1 MNVFKSL
8 MKISFFKI
16 LRNDF
21 QIKELN
27 QNIQPNLRVSMEN
40 FFQDLNFYYQFDWSS
55 MALNGSNILFNYL
68 ILLILLLNILRNLV
82 YTFMD
87 STDQMFRLYL
97 GDLIQFVSDD
107 TSFIAIAFTGI
118 SCYGTSIFCLFHY
131 SKLNKLKCSKVF
143 NPING
148 TIDFVS
154 NKILLRKSAK
164 KLIRCSLII
173 LTLSVV
179 ILYLTTITC
188 VLVFIFFSLRKLHFT
203 FNFLLYA
210 MPWVLI
216 NTIWVFYCSGY
227 HIISWF
233 ISIPCYHYTLRIYQ
247 LDYHLGLVLKRKR
260 FQRMNKYINWLLD
273 QYTEIFNEINQ
284 LNTFAEKL
292 LFSFF
297 FFLISTMIFLIY
309 NLIYVKLSFVSWFG
323 HQIVVCDI
331 LFTSSIIILNAIK
344 ITNQLDK
351 NKCNLIKLLYN
362 EKLEIKKKIKVTNSF

>member
-1 MNVFKSL
+1 MNVFIKTKMALKSF
-8 MKISFFKI
+8 KEISVNEI
-16 LRNDF
+16 LLNKF
-21 QIKELN
+21 QINDLSKPL
-27 QNIQPNLRVSMEN
+27 QPNLRVPINRFFGIIN
-40 FFQDLNFYYQFDWSS
+40 FNYETDQASLTLHRKSKWFNHV
-55 MALNGSNILFNYL
+55 ILFIL
-68 ILLILLLNILRNLV
+68 ISNILRNLA
-82 YTFMD
+82 YAFMN
-87 STDQMFRLYL
+87 STDQLFRLFC

-131 SKLNKLKCSKVF
+131 SKLNKLKWSKVF

-179 ILYLTTITC
+179 ILYLTTIMS
-188 VLVFIFFSLRKLHFT
+188 VLVFIFFSFRKLHFT

-260 FQRMNKYINWLLD
+260 FQRINKYINWLLD
-273 QYTEIFNEINQ
+273 HYAEIFNEINE
-284 LNTFAEKL
+284 LNTIAEKL
-292 LFSFF
+292 LFFFF
-297 FFLISTMIFLIY
+297 FFLFL
-309 NLIYVKLSFVSWFG
+309 L
-323 HQIVVCDI
+323 
-331 LFTSSIIILNAIK
+331 
-344 ITNQLDK
+344 
-351 NKCNLIKLLYN
+351 
-362 EKLEIKKKIKVTNSF
+362 

>member
-1 MNVFKSL
+1 
-8 MKISFFKI
+8 
-16 LRNDF
+16 
-21 QIKELN
+21 
-27 QNIQPNLRVSMEN
+27 MET
-40 FFQDLNFYYQFDWSS
+40 FFQHLNFYHEFNWSKIT
-55 MALNGSNILFNYL
+55 LNGRNILLNYF
-68 ILLILLLNILRNLV
+68 ILFILLLNILRNLV
-82 YTFMD
+82 YIFMN

-107 TSFIAIAFTGI
+107 TSFISIAFTGI

-131 SKLNKLKCSKVF
+131 SKLNKLKWLKVF
-143 NPING
+143 NSING

-154 NKILLRKSAK
+154 NKILLTKSAM

-173 LTLSVV
+173 FILSVV

-188 VLVFIFFSLRKLHFT
+188 VLVFIFFSLRELHFT

-216 NTIWVFYCSGY
+216 NTVWVFYCSGY
-227 HIISWF
+227 HIISWL

-247 LDYHLGLVLKRKR
+247 LDYHLDLVLKRKR
-260 FQRMNKYINWLLD
+260 FQHMNKYMNWLLD
-273 QYTEIFNEINQ
+273 HYIEIFNEINQ
-284 LNTFAEKL
+284 LNTFVSKL

-297 FFLISTMIFLIY
+297 FFLISTMVFLIY
-309 NLIYVKLSFVSWFG
+309 NLIYVKLSFISWFG

-331 LFTSSIIILNAIK
+331 LLTSSIIILNAIK

-351 NKCNLIKLLYN
+351 NKRNLIRLLYY
-362 EKLEIKKKIKVTNSF
+362 EKLEIKKKIKVTN